1 MNRRRAV
8 KPPLVSFQRRGSSQE
23 WAGGRLFRGLGR
35 PSGSA
40 VWIILYSVEMRGTHW
55 GEFRLCDSSTR
66 LIMVLAEWSS
76 DVTRCIPVD
85 VAFVSVYII
94 DALFW
99 VSRFLVGRSVF
110 VFLSHA
116 FQWRWL
122 FSSFA
127 DIHWYISWY
136 MSRFNWFLPFVADD
150 IKRLLICV
158 LLFVS
163 RQFLL

>member
-1 MNRRRAV
+1 MNRRRAG

-110 VFLSHA
+110 VILSHA
-116 FQWRWL
+116 FRWRWL
-122 FSSFA
+122 FFKARRNITIDIFHDICHDSIDFYLSSQM
-127 DIHWYISWY
+127 IL
-136 MSRFNWFLPFVADD
+136 NV
-150 IKRLLICV
+150 C
-158 LLFVS
+158 
-163 RQFLL
+163 